1 MLGTLVLMSTAQ
13 LAGRRVRESN
23 GFLLCRA
30 GVRRE
35 RKPWLQIDLP
45 AGARPRSARTACTQ
59 PRTPPGRQ
67 LAPAASTVGATQ
79 LAESALH
86 VLLGCAADPRWVCI
100 LECAAPPVRGWV
112 PASLTGVES
121 SFLAHSNREPCSR
134 REVATTRTL
143 RRARIT
149 PARPAQR
156 LMRARGGRQRLRTRL
171 MPSNLALNGH
181 RGLGLVGGCLR
192 FLPRALAPVHALNR
206 RCGRSHRLAWSSHN
220 RSGG

>member
-1 MLGTLVLMSTAQ
+1 MSTAQ

-45 AGARPRSARTACTQ
+45 AGARPRSARTACAQ

-67 LAPAASTVGATQ
+67 PAPAASTVGATQ

-112 PASLTGVES
+112 PASLPGVES
-121 SFLAHSNREPCSR
+121 SFE
-134 REVATTRTL
+134 
-143 RRARIT
+143 
-149 PARPAQR
+149 
-156 LMRARGGRQRLRTRL
+156 
-171 MPSNLALNGH
+171 
-181 RGLGLVGGCLR
+181 
-192 FLPRALAPVHALNR
+192 PRALLAPRGCDHPHAPPRAHHSRAPRAAAHACPRSVRATTSAPEATCGVHARGCERER
-206 RCGRSHRLAWSSHN
+206 RIW
-220 RSGG
+220 